1 MRATRV
7 TRLLSPRRRCAFAA
21 LALAGTTVGCGASA
35 GTPPAAGP
43 TEPDSSPPAA
53 ATALAL
59 VATEAGLAAVPVGT
73 AEPLWVVPGAVA
85 APDGS
90 AVFTT
95 RPAPGDDGGHEVLR
109 IDPGT
114 GAEES
119 VGHVPGP
126 TGLHVAAVEPGGG
139 RVALAAPGEASTTIL
154 DFDPAKGAV
163 RRTTTFE
170 GRVEPEAFST
180 DRSLLFAARIYED
193 RYHVHVLDLDAGTQY
208 PTLGPD
214 KSKPPED
221 MYGSVVQAALSADGT
236 QLATLYRD
244 ATTPD
249 HTAFVHL
256 LSLESGSTVCVD
268 LHAPFGTE
276 EPGTDAIAWQDDGT
290 VAVGHRADDPSL
302 SMTATFDP
310 AAIWGGQP
318 QEHYHADAV
327 PDRSPPG
334 VPEGLAATPG
344 FLRFIAL
351 VD

>member
-1 MRATRV
+1 M
-7 TRLLSPRRRCAFAA
+7 
-21 LALAGTTVGCGASA
+21 
-35 GTPPAAGP
+35 
-43 TEPDSSPPAA
+43 
-53 ATALAL
+53 
-59 VATEAGLAAVPVGT
+59 
-73 AEPLWVVPGAVA
+73 
-85 APDGS
+85 
-90 AVFTT
+90 
-95 RPAPGDDGGHEVLR
+95 
-109 IDPGT
+109 T